1 MEKGVFRTNGAG
13 TEGHQFLEDDI
24 GGNLDELRYRD
35 DFSDMT
41 QRHDSSKKSLINWT
55 SLKLKTFA
63 LERQSQENEKT
74 SHRLGKNTCKRHT

>member
-55 SLKLKTFA
+55 SL
-63 LERQSQENEKT
+63 
-74 SHRLGKNTCKRHT
+74 